1 MDLKS
6 ISTRISLSPEGLGE
20 LQNLYD
26 HALQVGPSV
35 AAYLVK
41 LVTLGY
47 MEQRIVGGAR
57 ALLNLQKAYD
67 SKRVDNA
74 CERALMGSKCNF
86 EVIKNILLNNMDLIP
101 LKSTIIAGNKN
112 TGDTE
117 YLRGSESFKI

>member
-6 ISTRISLSPEGLGE
+6 LSTRISLSPEGLGE

-57 ALLNLQKAYD
+57 ALLSLQKSYD
-67 SKRVDNA
+67 KKRLDNA
-74 CERALMGSKCNF
+74 CKRALMGSKCNF
-86 EVIKNILLNNMDLIP
+86 EIIKNILLNNMDLTP

-112 TGDTE
+112 TGDAE
-117 YLRGSESFKI
+117 HLRGSESFKI